1 MTEPFGVVAGAIN
14 VAGAFTTCV
23 DVFGYVQAGRHFARD
38 YQTGHLMLN
47 LLGLRLS
54 RWGRAVDVYND
65 PQLGNAS
72 ATTSETQAAKDT
84 IMQILVL
91 FEASKKTSKK
101 YKHKGSATSGIASGL
116 PLGAGLGEPEGLAVL
131 ALSNKMRALAIERQ
145 KGTSLVKLVSWII
158 KDKPELD
165 QLISSISGL
174 LSQLEALFPAPRE
187 AQEQLAREEV
197 ANIDGNNEEIQALNS
212 ASGGVD
218 PVLHDAAKTSG
229 AAIGHRYKDIE
240 IEGGVDTLV
249 MEGDIIAADYPHKAI
264 DSRLKAAHSYHG
276 ITTKGTGRLRVLKGD
291 KYGGKDFFEQ

>member
-23 DVFGYVQAGRHFARD
+23 DVFGYVQVGRHFGRD
-38 YQTGHLMLN
+38 YQTGQLMLN

-54 RWGRAVDVYND
+54 RWGKAVDVYND

-84 IMQILVL
+84 IMQILAL
-91 FEASKKTSKK
+91 FEASNKASKK
-101 YKHKGSATSGIASGL
+101 FKLRGSATSGITSGL
-116 PLGAGLGEPEGLAVL
+116 PLGAGPGEPEDLAAL
-131 ALSNKMRALAIERQ
+131 ALSNTMRALAIKRQ
-145 KGTSLVKLVSWII
+145 KGTSVAKLVSWII
-158 KDKPELD
+158 NDSTELD
-165 QLISSISGL
+165 RLISSISGL
-174 LSQLEALFPAPRE
+174 LSQLEALFPPPHE
-187 AQEQLAREEV
+187 AQQQLAREEV
-197 ANIDGNNEEIQALNS
+197 ANINGNNEEIQALNH
-212 ASGGVD
+212 ASEGVD

-229 AAIGHRYKDIE
+229 AAVGHRYRDIE

-276 ITTKGTGRLRVLKGD
+276 ITIKGTGRLRVLKGD
-291 KYGGKDFFEQ
+291 KYGGKDFFE